1 MTVETALG
9 MNPPHLWGFL
19 RTMSTAQLMGYRD
32 TLIALIKP
40 CLVSRPSEAVALSS
54 EWVLCEWALWLMAQ
68 GRPLP
73 TYKG

>member
-1 MTVETALG
+1 
-9 MNPPHLWGFL
+9 
-19 RTMSTAQLMGYRD
+19 MSTAQLMGYRD